1 MLKFNFSSGFLALGL
16 CAGLVTASVS
26 GCSGTNAPE
35 LTLSSTPNGAMAPW
49 HVPQC
54 APGLSGSLRS
64 AALPIDASRTLYVSG
79 ADVVGNDTTLWS
91 TRAKLDVDKWALET
105 PKEITSD
112 GYLFAFYPD
121 KGFKRDQNDNIFYSW
136 HPGEAPLLYA
146 REEYGKDKPSLT
158 LTLKNLMVKFTV
170 RLDFSDYKGAKKI
183 EEIAL
188 ADAPWRANINVK
200 TGNVYYV
207 DSYDYVSQNI
217 STTVTGEV
225 YDFEFY
231 SFPMPKGKS
240 PSIRLT
246 LDGNTFSIDLRS
258 ASDIEWK
265 SGENYTYTAKVQS
278 MNDRTPIALTE
289 DVRSDDTMEV
299 YDVTEAPYFRLSAT
313 SGQWRI
319 LPKDQTTVIGIFVE
333 NMTDQ
338 DFNGDVRL
346 VLEDLS
352 HHIVQQG
359 TYWSHFPIKS
369 YQFDGLRLPFIARVP
384 AGEYYLQVYLRREGD
399 TKWFKPDMIGDI
411 ASPEDRKVT
420 VTEHYPYVR
429 FATAEWR
436 TRDQNG
442 GPFYESLISTVRLNT
457 PYRYAA
463 TINSYEAENKPA
475 TIRLYHCRD
484 TKSDGYSLFKDKGK
498 SAASEWKDLL
508 AEKRITIKGT
518 GQTSVSL
525 DYKFSTKRPVVE
537 RFCGYVYATIQ
548 YDGGKEYPLQVDA
561 NGLYATSQRVSVVND
576 PNGGGLWNYIA
587 AFNLSTIHYVTMA
600 E

>member
-1 MLKFNFSSGFLALGL
+1 M
-16 CAGLVTASVS
+16 VSVS
-26 GCSGTNAPE
+26 GCSDTNAPE

-64 AALPIDASRTLYVSG
+64 ATLPIDASGPLYVSG
-79 ADVVGNDTTLWS
+79 ADVVGNDTTLWA
-91 TRAKLDVDKWALET
+91 TRAKLDGAKWTLEA

-121 KGFKRDQNDNIFYSW
+121 NKGFKRDQNDNIFYSW

-246 LDGNTFSIDLRS
+246 LDGKTFSIDLRS

-265 SGENYTYTAKVQS
+265 SGEN
-278 MNDRTPIALTE
+278 
-289 DVRSDDTMEV
+289 
-299 YDVTEAPYFRLSAT
+299 
-313 SGQWRI
+313 
-319 LPKDQTTVIGIFVE
+319 
-333 NMTDQ
+333 
-338 DFNGDVRL
+338 
-346 VLEDLS
+346 
-352 HHIVQQG
+352 
-359 TYWSHFPIKS
+359 
-369 YQFDGLRLPFIARVP
+369 
-384 AGEYYLQVYLRREGD
+384 
-399 TKWFKPDMIGDI
+399 
-411 ASPEDRKVT
+411 
-420 VTEHYPYVR
+420 
-429 FATAEWR
+429 
-436 TRDQNG
+436 
-442 GPFYESLISTVRLNT
+442 
-457 PYRYAA
+457 
-463 TINSYEAENKPA
+463 
-475 TIRLYHCRD
+475 
-484 TKSDGYSLFKDKGK
+484 
-498 SAASEWKDLL
+498 
-508 AEKRITIKGT
+508 
-518 GQTSVSL
+518 
-525 DYKFSTKRPVVE
+525 
-537 RFCGYVYATIQ
+537 
-548 YDGGKEYPLQVDA
+548 
-561 NGLYATSQRVSVVND
+561 
-576 PNGGGLWNYIA
+576 
-587 AFNLSTIHYVTMA
+587 
-600 E
+600 